1 MEDITDGGPAKHPI
15 EYNPWETILDFVLPA
30 EPGCDMQAV
39 EKILESL
46 GEHIFRPDRL
56 LKLKST
62 LEEAIQKTL
71 AYTRD
76 ARGNCSIHFRV
87 LVSGVVPGMHF
98 LVQEENAPTA
108 SSGCGFFLVQM
119 MDDTTWAKQT
129 TSYMDGANHSIFLY
143 IYGEG
148 SLPR

>member
-15 EYNPWETILDFVLPA
+15 EHNPWETILDFALPA
-30 EPGCDMQAV
+30 EPGCDVQAV

-46 GEHIFRPDRL
+46 GEDIFRPDRL

-71 AYTRD
+71 AYACD
-76 ARGNCSIHFRV
+76 ARGNRSIHFRV
-87 LVSGVVPGMHF
+87 LVSGVVPAMHF
-98 LVQEENAPTA
+98 SVQEENAPTA